1 MALESTDDLKD
12 MPHIVVLKTKAGAQV
27 FEYEG
32 PGCMEAAHAFAQKLA
47 TERSDGQ
54 VLVAM
59 RYRKI
64 TGPDAMHMS
73 D

>member
-1 MALESTDDLKD
+1 MKRLTTDELKD
-12 MPHIVVLKTKAGAQV
+12 LPHVVILKTASGAQV

-32 PGCMEAAHAFAQKLA
+32 PGCMLAAHDFAQKLA
-47 TERSDGQ
+47 IERDDGQ

-64 TGPDAMHMS
+64 TGGECKMNA
-73 D
+73 